1 MMNEKLRTRMM
12 GMYGLIVA
20 TIGLSFALFGS
31 LSFSFDNIY
40 EWLLVIALVAIL
52 LLGLLQLI
60 AGVPS
65 PLKKK

>member
-1 MMNEKLRTRMM
+1 MNEKLRTRMM